1 MRRVF
6 AVFCVVAISAAAA
19 SAARADGLVATSL
32 PAWDNTAYF
41 FFSSLN
47 HVDGSGTPKS
57 VIFLGSTST
66 PCAQDVNM
74 SVYWRATS
82 ASTSYLIGTIL
93 LNDNTDLSGGLT
105 QTSEYNSADG
115 NVTWLMPAF
124 GGTNPAGTF
133 QSWDG
138 TAWPADSGGNGSQR
152 YAHSSYEIASGGEFY
167 LPGSAAYYPSNTGG
181 FQFDV
186 QAWTGDHASYA
197 AAQSDHTGWAGDT
210 GWFAASG
217 VNYINEAAAPGDMW
231 AHAPNLVLT
240 HPVPEPSTMLLTVVG
255 LIGALACAARNRR

>member
-1 MRRVF
+1 
-6 AVFCVVAISAAAA
+6 
-19 SAARADGLVATSL
+19 
-32 PAWDNTAYF
+32 
-41 FFSSLN
+41 
-47 HVDGSGTPKS
+47 
-57 VIFLGSTST
+57 
-66 PCAQDVNM
+66 M

-93 LNDNTDLSGGLT
+93 LNNNTDLSGGLT

-152 YAHSSYEIASGGEFY
+152 YAHSSYRS
-167 LPGSAAYYPSNTGG
+167 LR
-181 FQFDV
+181 
-186 QAWTGDHASYA
+186 
-197 AAQSDHTGWAGDT
+197 
-210 GWFAASG
+210 AASFIFQERRVLPQQHRRIPIRRSGMDGRPRQLCRRPKRPHRLGGGHRLVCG
-217 VNYINEAAAPGDMW
+217 VRRELPQRGGGPGDMW

-255 LIGALACAARNRR
+255 LIGALACTAEE